1 MSEEEGLKRTET
13 QSWNLGSWTPTKHLL
28 PHTLQSQ
35 VPGGD
40 YVSLWKP
47 QQAEKNRK
55 KPSGT
60 ALQSYHHLSLGPLS
74 LGLDPIYTQPGANSA
89 LQAFESPLC
98 GLGLFKR
105 CVDILS
111 PAGCTAGWRP
121 SRGSAHPLPWPI
133 LRPTWDRMA
142 GDLWFFTWQ
151 GIADELQVLVDR
163 GENFV
168 ARTVDDGPGWYLPLI
183 GLKRAREMEPQGSEC
198 SEAQTS
204 LQLAPRVS
212 QLLVRGLGVGT
223 RGKRS
228 SHIIGSAQ
236 CLSM

>member
-1 MSEEEGLKRTET
+1 
-13 QSWNLGSWTPTKHLL
+13 
-28 PHTLQSQ
+28 
-35 VPGGD
+35 
-40 YVSLWKP
+40 
-47 QQAEKNRK
+47 
-55 KPSGT
+55 
-60 ALQSYHHLSLGPLS
+60 
-74 LGLDPIYTQPGANSA
+74 
-89 LQAFESPLC
+89 
-98 GLGLFKR
+98 
-105 CVDILS
+105 
-111 PAGCTAGWRP
+111 
-121 SRGSAHPLPWPI
+121 
-133 LRPTWDRMA
+133 MA

-228 SHIIGSAQ
+228 SHIKGSAQ